1 MDSFLE
7 VFNIGLFQ
15 NTLRTATP
23 VILAA
28 MGGLMTEQA
37 GIMNIGM
44 DGMILIGAFVAVAFS
59 FTMSS
64 AATGVLL
71 AVLCGILIGLF
82 FALFVVKFKSDE
94 FIIGMALNTFAGGLT
109 VYLLRSIFG
118 VKGTFSNAGIV
129 ALPTVHIDFLDK
141 IPILGPL
148 LNDNSIFVYITWIF
162 VFMAWF
168 FLYRTPYGFWMRA
181 AGEHPESLETAGVS
195 AQKMKFLAS
204 ILCGVFC
211 GFAGAHLSLGYLT
224 MFTEGM
230 SNSRGFIAFACVIF
244 GMANPPKVFLAAFR
258 LATVSKAFLA
268 ALLFGFLDA
277 LGLRLQ
283 SIGIPSDLT
292 STLPYIATVL
302 MLIYVVVSTGKKK
315 KKRAQ
320 NQLKISESA

>member
-1 MDSFLE
+1 MEHLMD
-7 VFNIGLFQ
+7 VFNIGLLR

-28 MGGLMTEQA
+28 MGGLLTEQA

-64 AATGVLL
+64 AAMGVIA
-71 AVLCGILIGLF
+71 AVLVGIAIGLF
-82 FALFVVKFKSDE
+82 FALFVVKLRSDE

-109 VYLLRSIFG
+109 VYLLRAIFG
-118 VKGTFSNAGIV
+118 VRGTFSDAGIE
-129 ALPTVHIDFLDK
+129 ALPVVHIDFLDN
-141 IPILGPL
+141 IPVLGPL
-148 LNDNSIFVYITWIF
+148 LNDNSIFVYLTWVL
-162 VFMAWF
+162 VFLTWL

-181 AGEHPESLETAGVS
+181 AGEHPESLETAGINP
-195 AQKMKFLAS
+195 QKMKFLAS

-230 SNSRGFIAFACVIF
+230 SSSRGFIAFACVIF
-244 GMANPPKVFLAAFR
+244 GMANPPKVFLAA
-258 LATVSKAFLA
+258 
-268 ALLFGFLDA
+268 LLFGFLDA

-283 SIGIPSDLT
+283 SVGVPSDLT
-292 STLPYIATVL
+292 ATVPYIATVL
-302 MLIYVVVSTGKKK
+302 MLVYVVVSSDRRKR
-315 KKRAQ
+315 KRAEK
-320 NQLKISESA
+320 QLKFGGDA

>member
-1 MDSFLE
+1 MEHILE
-7 VFNIGLFQ
+7 VFNIGLLQ

-44 DGMILIGAFVAVAFS
+44 DGMMLIGAFVAVAFS
-59 FTMSS
+59 FACAS
-64 AATGVLL
+64 AGMGVLI

-82 FALFVVKFKSDE
+82 FALFVVKLKSDE
-94 FIIGMALNTFAGGLT
+94 FIIGMALNTFASGLT

-129 ALPTVHIDFLDK
+129 PLPKVHLDFLDS
-141 IPILGPL
+141 IPVLGPL

-162 VFMAWF
+162 VFLAWL
-168 FLYRTPYGFWMRA
+168 FLYKTPYGFWMRA
-181 AGEHPESLETAGVS
+181 AGEHPESLETAGIDP
-195 AQKMKFLAS
+195 QKMKLLAS
-204 ILCGVFC
+204 VLCGIFC

-244 GMANPPKVFLAAFR
+244 GMANPPKVFI
-258 LATVSKAFLA
+258 A

-283 SIGIPSDLT
+283 SVGVPSDLT
-292 STLPYIATVL
+292 STIPYIATIL
-302 MLIYVVVSTGKKK
+302 MLVYVVVSSDRK
-315 KKRAQ
+315 KKRKAQ
-320 NQLKISESA
+320 KELEISEIA

>member
-64 AATGVLL
+64 AAMGVLF

-82 FALFVVKFKSDE
+82 FALFVVKLRSDE

-118 VKGTFSNAGIV
+118 VKGTFSNVGIV
-129 ALPTVHIDFLDK
+129 ALPTVHIDFLDG
-141 IPILGPL
+141 IPLIGPL
-148 LNDNSIFVYITWIF
+148 LNDNSIFVYITWIL
-162 VFMAWF
+162 VLLAWL

-195 AQKMKFLAS
+195 PQKMKFLAS
-204 ILCGVFC
+204 ILCGIFC

-244 GMANPPKVFLAAFR
+244 GMANPPKVFLAA
-258 LATVSKAFLA
+258 
-268 ALLFGFLDA
+268 LLFGFLDA

-292 STLPYIATVL
+292 STLPYIATIL
-302 MLIYVVVSTGKKK
+302 MLVYVVVSSKN
-315 KKRAQ
+315 KKRKKAQ
-320 NQLKISESA
+320 KQLKISEST